1 MNKSLDPPDTGL
13 EEQLREALVALEQ
26 ATARERQTRL
36 ESEFLLESLRDLG
49 FAERT
54 SEVYARSLVMLRQ
67 SIGFDD
73 AFVLRAAFAG
83 EPLEAV
89 ASTSEQ
95 FRSVRFEL
103 GPHFDRVKAGAAI
116 PVYDISAMVEW
127 TDQPDSVRQNVVSTL
142 SIPVPQEIGA
152 TIIVCTSATKGG
164 FNAASVQAAQRFGLL
179 VSQALRMTGV
189 REDELQTALVRLST
203 QTNLIVRRHAKES
216 Y

>member
-67 SIGFDD
+67 SIDFDD

-116 PVYDISAMVEW
+116 PVYDISAMVERLVERGLP
-127 TDQPDSVRQNVVSTL
+127 QKLAARVLRVR
-142 SIPVPQEIGA
+142 
-152 TIIVCTSATKGG
+152 
-164 FNAASVQAAQRFGLL
+164 
-179 VSQALRMTGV
+179 ALW
-189 REDELQTALVRLST
+189 LVRICVEIN
-203 QTNLIVRRHAKES
+203 Q
-216 Y
+216 